1 MLFMAAAAFTVTAYA
16 QEDETAA
23 SAGTILPA
31 FITAGAPDPA
41 GKIPNLDAVPGAE
54 VGNFDIAQPETV
66 LVHGRRYVYSVALE
80 SATYTGKYSV
90 EYKLTRVVK
99 GKTEVLSSGTI
110 ASDKSTSP
118 LDYWV
123 WVILAKE
130 IPDSPG
136 MASLEGVITYG
147 THTVTTSVPVLI
159 K

>member
-1 MLFMAAAAFTVTAYA
+1 MLTLAAAGFTMTAYA
-16 QEDETAA
+16 QEDETTAA
-23 SAGTILPA
+23 AGKILPA

-41 GKIPNLDAVPGAE
+41 DKIPNLNAVPGAE
-54 VGNFDIAQPETV
+54 VGNLDIAQPETV

-110 ASDKSTSP
+110 TSDRSTSP

-136 MASLEGVITYG
+136 MATLEGIITYG
-147 THTVTTSVPVLI
+147 KQTATTSVPVLI
-159 K
+159 Q